1 MTTAFPEFE
10 PDENRRMHDPYD
22 VIAHKIARI
31 SGDLT
36 SLNSSVLKL
45 TESMTRIVLA
55 EERIAQVMAN
65 LERVHTRLD
74 DGAARFKK
82 AEDAIH
88 AIEIENVSHAKSDV
102 WVDRAVV
109 GIVVAVASFI
119 AHKVGL
125 M

>member
-1 MTTAFPEFE
+1 MTSAFVEFE
-10 PDENRRMHDPYD
+10 PDANRRVADPYD

-36 SLNSSVLKL
+36 SLNASVLKL

-55 EERIAQVMAN
+55 EERISQVMAN

-74 DGAARFKK
+74 EGAVRFKK
-82 AEDAIH
+82 SEDAIH
-88 AIEIENVSHAKSDV
+88 DLELANVGHSKSDV

-109 GIVVAVASFI
+109 GIVVAVAAFV
-119 AHKVGL
+119 ANKVGL